1 MRYGRRIAGVRA
13 TLASRSVGFEKLLP
27 LAAAG
32 DAALQAVRR
41 ALLGSGGFAGWSVGA
56 RERCVLQVNGKGHP
70 YTDPRRRKARHTPR
84 TIATAPHTV
93 WLIDLRP
100 ESSAMSWV
108 GGRGAEGQ
116 SNTPLAARS
125 VWLCKGRAPAPG
137 VRVSTCPGACL
148 LRVHLDNIGQLP
160 QAAVIHV
167 LLLPLPVHKAAWRR
181 GRGVG
186 CGWQQRCKGDPAF
199 QSSRV

>member
-1 MRYGRRIAGVRA
+1 MRRSKRCGARWGAAGVRDG
-13 TLASRSVGFEKLLP
+13 LWG
-27 LAAAG
+27 
-32 DAALQAVRR
+32 
-41 ALLGSGGFAGWSVGA
+41 
-56 RERCVLQVNGKGHP
+56 
-70 YTDPRRRKARHTPR
+70 
-84 TIATAPHTV
+84 
-93 WLIDLRP
+93 P
-100 ESSAMSWV
+100 ESDVSCKST
-108 GGRGAEGQ
+108 GRDTLTRIPGDVKHAIHHAPSRPRLILSGLLTSDPSPPQCPGWGAGGAEGQ

>member
-41 ALLGSGGFAGWSVGA
+41 ALGGGGCAGWSVGA

-108 GGRGAEGQ
+108 GGRGGRGPVKHSTRRKVCLAVQGEG
-116 SNTPLAARS
+116 SRP
-125 VWLCKGRAPAPG
+125 GRACLYLSGCVPPPSPSRQYRSASAG
-137 VRVSTCPGACL
+137 RRDTCT
-148 LRVHLDNIGQLP
+148 
-160 QAAVIHV
+160 AA
-167 LLLPLPVHKAAWRR
+167 
-181 GRGVG
+181 
-186 CGWQQRCKGDPAF
+186 
-199 QSSRV
+199 SSSSP